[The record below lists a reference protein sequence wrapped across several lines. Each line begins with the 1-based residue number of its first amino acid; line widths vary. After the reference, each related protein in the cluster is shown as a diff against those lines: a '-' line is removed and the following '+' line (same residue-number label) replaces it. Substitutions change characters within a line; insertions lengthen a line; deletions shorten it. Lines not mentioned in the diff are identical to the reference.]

1 MYFVLFIVVAF
12 FLGVVGV
19 ASNPSPCFGA
29 GALMVCSSFGCAF
42 LMELEESFVALVLFL
57 VYLGG
62 MLVVFAYSVALSSD
76 LYPEAWGNWF
86 VVMYILGYMM
96 GVLMIGWWFGYD
108 HCGFEVWVGSN
119 GGAFVECSGFEGI
132 SLLYNVGGVS
142 LLVVGVGLLLTLF
155 VVLELVRGVSFSSK
169 RIVG

>member
-1 MYFVLFIVVAF
+1 MYFVLFIVLAV
-12 FLGVVGV
+12 FLGMVGV

-42 LMELEESFVALVLFL
+42 LVELEESFVALVLFL

-76 LYPEAWGNWF
+76 IYPEAWGSWF
-86 VVMYILGYMM
+86 VVIY
-96 GVLMIGWWFGYD
+96 VLSYLIGFLLVGWWVGYD
-108 HCGFEVWVGSN
+108 HCGFGVWVGAN
-119 GGAFVECSGFEGI
+119 GGAFVECSGFD
-132 SLLYNVGGVS
+132 GVS
-142 LLVVGVGLLLTLF
+142 LLYEAGGLSLMVVGVGLLLTLF

-169 RIVG
+169 CAG